1 MATGDLG
8 MIFAFISRFS
18 IEKYHMNTDR
28 DGEGRDSNKH
38 VEGELKD
45 MVGLIHVLIVKPGS
59 H

>member
-1 MATGDLG
+1 